1 MEALVHKKRAMHLRL
16 CFCLKENTDEILAG
30 SRGEVVKRVL
40 AFVSISHTRKG
51 VHISL
56 RPHTSNGETEGALGR
71 CFPRRGR
78 NRAGV
83 FLWHSITSAWTE
95 GRTKTF

>member
-1 MEALVHKKRAMHLRL
+1 MEALVHKERAMRLRL

-40 AFVSISHTRKG
+40 AFISISHTGKG

-56 RPHTSNGETEGALGR
+56 RPHTSDGETEGVLGR

-83 FLWHSITSAWTE
+83 FL
-95 GRTKTF
+95 